1 MYFLYPQNGAV
12 YQFSDPNSQFEIFNF
27 SKNFSNENIRKS
39 YYNSSIPESL
49 LEGLISDNP
58 EALRSRIVKVVDRL
72 CEQITLCQAENN
84 AFRTVF
90 CVFFFVF
97 LQW

>member
-49 LEGLISDNP
+49 LE
-58 EALRSRIVKVVDRL
+58 
-72 CEQITLCQAENN
+72 
-84 AFRTVF
+84 
-90 CVFFFVF
+90 
-97 LQW
+97 